1 MGEGTAQGGAVG
13 ERSALRE
20 LVVVAFPAVVTMTSY
35 TAMQFTDALV
45 VSRLGPEAVAAQGN
59 GGISAFVPASIMFGI
74 VSMVNTFASQNL
86 GAGRPERG
94 AAYLWN
100 SLWLTVAVW
109 AVLLMPYAA
118 ALPWVFSAMR
128 GVMHLEVDPAVA
140 PMEVVYGRIMLTGM
154 VFTIAARGLSHYFFG
169 LHRPRVVL
177 VSALVA
183 NALNVF
189 LSIALV
195 HGMWGFPRM
204 GIAGSALGTV
214 IGGFVEFLIPMGL
227 FLSAKYAKAYG
238 TRTSWR
244 IDWAK
249 MREIVRVGWPAGAMW
264 GNEIVCWWVFMAGL
278 NAHFGMEHDAAGWMV
293 LRYMHLSFMPAV
305 GLSIAMTAVVGKL
318 IGAGRRDLVHSR
330 TWLGVKVAMVYM
342 GLCAV
347 AMVVFRGSM
356 MSVFVHVSPDDV
368 PLVAAM
374 SGMGTGLQRL
384 ANEMCLVSA
393 MEHMRLE
400 VISIGST
407 LLILA
412 AGFQVFDAIA
422 ITISGALRGAADT
435 LWPGVVMIVLSWV
448 CIVGLGWGLVVWAPH
463 LESLGPWIGA
473 ATYIVALAIAYFW
486 RFESGAWKR
495 ITVVDQPLMPPG
507 GDSGQGI
514 VPELPGVDLPETSPA
529 ASDAGAV

>member
-1 MGEGTAQGGAVG
+1 MSEGSAQGVAIG

-100 SLWLTVAVW
+100 SLWLTVVVW

-128 GVMHLEVDPAVA
+128 GVMHLEVDPTVA
-140 PMEVVYGRIMLTGM
+140 PMEVVYGRILLAGM
-154 VFTIAARGLSHYFFG
+154 VFTIAARGMSHYFFG

-183 NALNVF
+183 NALNVV

-214 IGGFVEFLIPMGL
+214 IGGSVEFLIPMGL
-227 FLSAKYAKAYG
+227 FLSARYAKAYG

-249 MREIVRVGWPAGAMW
+249 MREIVRIGWPAGAMW

-278 NAHFGMEHDAAGWMV
+278 NAHFGVEHDAAGWMV

-347 AMVVFRGSM
+347 VMVVFRGSLIT
-356 MSVFVHVSPDDV
+356 VF
-368 PLVAAM
+368 LGAADIAPE
-374 SGMGTGLQRL
+374 LR
-384 ANEMCLVSA
+384 AEV
-393 MEHMRLE
+393 MR
-400 VISIGST
+400 IGST
-407 LLILA
+407 LLLVA
-412 AGFQVFDAIA
+412 AAFQVFDAIA

-473 ATYIVALAIAYFW
+473 ATYIVALAVAYFW

-495 ITVVDQPLMPPG
+495 ITVVDQPVMPPG